1 MSATTKSRSTT
12 KKTHETPMLSLRAAV
27 REGSVDVDART
38 VELIWTTGA
47 KGRRY
52 SWDIGSYMEELEVS
66 DTAVRLDRL
75 NNGAP
80 LLDTHNQYE
89 LRAVLAVVERAWIE
103 GGQGHALVRFSK
115 REDADVV
122 FKDVADGILRN
133 ISVGYAVHRYEVTES
148 EDDKLPTYRAVDWEP
163 MELSIVPIG
172 FDDGAKIRSAKTSAE
187 YEGQR
192 FNTIFE
198 VREASKP
205 SETPAAVPTTQE
217 EDAMTEEEKRAA
229 EEAKRAADE
238 TLRRES
244 AEAER
249 KRSLNIRTMARK
261 VQLDDE
267 AFVDDLVERGVSVAD
282 ASIALIDKVA
292 EKQSKDQPNTRSSQP
307 TVVTGGLD
315 VSVLNAKR
323 SAMQNAL
330 LHRCDSKIELVEA
343 GREFRGMRLVD
354 MAREFVEMAG
364 GNARGMT
371 PQELARAALGC
382 DRQAVRAA
390 GMHSTSDFP
399 LLLGSTVNRTLRDAY
414 TNAPQTWR
422 PLGRQTTVP
431 DFRAVTRAALGDI
444 SALEAVKEHGEYKY
458 GTLSEDGAPIK
469 VAKFGKIIALTW
481 ETIVNDDLGAL
492 TRIPAALGNAAAATE
507 SNVVWALLLG
517 NPNFTDGVPFY
528 DASHG
533 NVAGSGGAI
542 NTTTLAAA
550 RAAMRKQKSKAGE
563 FLNLSPEFLVV
574 GPDKELEA
582 FQFTS
587 SVYVPAKNADI
598 NDVRNA
604 SLTVIVDARIT
615 GNQWYLFA
623 APGGVDT
630 FEYAYLEGE
639 QGVFTETRE
648 GFEVDGMEIKARLV
662 FGAGWIDYRGAYKNP
677 GA

>member
-1 MSATTKSRSTT
+1 MPTPNQVMTR
-12 KKTHETPMLSLRAAV
+12 KTHETPMLSLRAAV
-27 REGSVDVDART
+27 RPGSVDIDART
-38 VELIWTTGA
+38 VELTWTTGA
-47 KGRRY
+47 KGRRW
-52 SWDIGSYMEELEVS
+52 SWDVGSYMEELDVS
-66 DTAVRLDRL
+66 EGAVRLDRL

-80 LLDTHNQYE
+80 LLDTHNQYQ
-89 LRAVLAVVERAWIE
+89 LSAVLAVVERAWLD
-103 GGQGHALVRFSK
+103 GGEGHALVRFSK

-122 FKDVADGILRN
+122 FKDVVDGILRN
-133 ISVGYAVHRYEVTES
+133 ISVGYAVHRYEVVEE

-163 MELSIVPIG
+163 LELSLVPIG
-172 FDDGAKIRSAKTSAE
+172 FDDGAKVRSAKTPAE

-192 FNTIFE
+192 FHTIFE
-198 VREASKP
+198 VRSAVEP
-205 SETPAAVPTTQE
+205 IVEPAAVPIIQE
-217 EDAMTEEEKRAA
+217 EVAMTEEEKRAA
-229 EEAKRAADE
+229 DE
-238 TLRRES
+238 KLRRES
-244 AEAER
+244 AEEER
-249 KRSLNIRTMARK
+249 KRSLTIRTMARK
-261 VQLDDE
+261 VGLDDE
-267 AFVDDLVERGVSVAD
+267 TVVEDLIARGVSVSD
-282 ASIALIDKVA
+282 ASAALIDAVA
-292 EKQSKDQPNTRSSQP
+292 ERQNKDQPNTRNSQP
-307 TVVTGGLD
+307 TSVNGGQD
-315 VSVLNAKR
+315 VAVLNAKR

-330 LHRCDSKIELVEA
+330 LHRCDTSIKLEDA

-414 TNAPQTWR
+414 ATAPQTWR

-444 SALEAVKEHGEYKY
+444 AALEQVKEHGEYKY

-469 VAKFGKIIALTW
+469 VAKFGKIIAITW

-517 NPNFTDGVPFY
+517 NPNFADGVPFY
-528 DASHG
+528 DAGHG
-533 NVAGSGGAI
+533 NLATSGGAI

-550 RAAMRKQKSKAGE
+550 RASMRKQKSKAGE
-563 FLNLSPEFLVV
+563 FLNLSPEYLVV

-582 FQFTS
+582 YQFTS
-587 SVYVPAKNADI
+587 TLYVPAKNADI

-677 GA
+677 GN

>member
-1 MSATTKSRSTT
+1 MANQTQSTT
-12 KKTHETPMLSLRAAV
+12 NKTHETPMLSLRAAV
-27 REGSVDVDART
+27 RAGSVDVDART
-38 VELIWTTGA
+38 VELTWTTGA
-47 KGRRY
+47 KGRRW
-52 SWDIGSYMEELEVS
+52 SWDVGSYMEELEVS
-66 DTAVRLDRL
+66 EDAVRLDRL

-80 LLDTHNQYE
+80 FLNAHNSYE
-89 LRAVLAVVERAWIE
+89 LGDVIGVVEKAWIDGAE
-103 GGQGHALVRFSK
+103 GRALVRFSK
-115 REDADVV
+115 RDDVEKI
-122 FKDVADGILRN
+122 FSDVQDGILRN

-148 EDDKLPTYRAVDWEP
+148 ADDKLPTYRAVDWEP
-163 MELSIVPIG
+163 MELSLVPIG
-172 FDDGAKIRSAKTSAE
+172 FDDGGKFRSAKTADE
-187 YEGQR
+187 YKGQR

-198 VREASKP
+198 VREANQP
-205 SETPAAVPTTQE
+205 TGTTAAVPTTQE

-267 AFVDDLVERGVSVAD
+267 AFIDDLVERGVSVAD

-292 EKQSKDQPNTRSSQP
+292 EKQAKDQPNTRSSQP

-315 VSVLNAKR
+315 VTVLNAKR
-323 SAMQNAL
+323 AAMQNAL
-330 LHRCDSKIELVEA
+330 LHRCDVSVKLEDA

-444 SALEAVKEHGEYKY
+444 AALEQVKEHGEYKY

-469 VAKFGKIIALTW
+469 VAKFGKIIAITW

-517 NPNFTDGVPFY
+517 NPNFTDGTPFF
-528 DASHG
+528 DAAHG

-563 FLNLSPEFLVV
+563 FLNLAPEFLVV

-582 FQFTS
+582 YQFTS
-587 SVYVPAKNADI
+587 SNYVPAKNADI

-615 GNQWYLFA
+615 GNQWYLYA
-623 APGGVDT
+623 APGAVDT

>member
-1 MSATTKSRSTT
+1 
-12 KKTHETPMLSLRAAV
+12 MLSLRAAV
-27 REGSVDVDART
+27 RPGSVDVDART
-38 VELIWTTGA
+38 VELTWTTGA
-47 KGRRY
+47 KGRRW
-52 SWDIGSYMEELEVS
+52 SWDVGSYMEELEVS
-66 DTAVRLDRL
+66 DAAVRLDRL

-80 LLDTHNQYE
+80 FLNAHNSYDLDD
-89 LRAVLAVVERAWIE
+89 VIGVVEKAWIDGSE
-103 GGQGHALVRFSK
+103 GRALVRFSK
-115 REDADVV
+115 RDDVEQI
-122 FKDVADGILRN
+122 FKDVQDGILRN

-148 EDDKLPTYRAVDWEP
+148 DDDKLPTYLAVDWEP
-163 MELSIVPIG
+163 LELSLVPIG
-172 FDDGAKIRSAKTSAE
+172 FDDGGKFRSAKSADD
-187 YEGQR
+187 YQGQR

-198 VREASKP
+198 VREATKP
-205 SETPAAVPTTQE
+205 SEEPAAVPTTPE

-229 EEAKRAADE
+229 EEAKRAAEE
-238 TLRRES
+238 TIRRQAEES
-244 AEAER
+244 ER
-249 KRSLNIRTMARK
+249 KRSLTIRSMAQK
-261 VQLDDE
+261 VKLNDE
-267 AFVDDLVERGVSVAD
+267 AFVEDLVARGVSVAD
-282 ASIALIDKVA
+282 ASAALIDKIA
-292 EKQSKDQPNTRSSQP
+292 ETQNSTQPQTRNSQQ
-307 TVVTGGLD
+307 TTVTGGQDL
-315 VSVLNAKR
+315 SVLTAKR
-323 SAMQNAL
+323 AAMQNAL
-330 LHRCDSKIELVEA
+330 LHRCTTGVVLEEA

-390 GMHSTSDFP
+390 GMHTTSDFP
-399 LLLGSTVNRTLRDAY
+399 LLLGSTVNRTLRDGY

-444 SALEAVKEHGEYKY
+444 SALDLVKEHGEYKY

-517 NPNFTDGVPFY
+517 NPNFTDGTPFF
-528 DASHG
+528 DAAHG

-563 FLNLSPEFLVV
+563 FLNLSPEYLVV

-615 GNQWYLFA
+615 GNQWYLYA
-623 APGGVDT
+623 APGAVDT

>member
-1 MSATTKSRSTT
+1 MPTPSQATTN
-12 KKTHETPMLSLRAAV
+12 KTHETPVLSLRAAV
-27 REGSVDVDART
+27 REGSIDVEART
-38 VELIWTTGA
+38 VELTWTTGA
-47 KGRRY
+47 KGPRWN
-52 SWDIGSYMEELEVS
+52 WDVGSYMEELEVS
-66 DTAVRLDRL
+66 PEAVRMDRL

-80 LLDTHNQYE
+80 LLNSHKCDD
-89 LRAVLAVVERAWIE
+89 LGDVIGVVERAWLE
-103 GGQGHALVRFSK
+103 GEQGHALVRFSK
-115 REDADVV
+115 RDDAEKIFQDVQD
-122 FKDVADGILRN
+122 KILRK
-133 ISVGYAVHRYEVTES
+133 ISVKYVVHRYQITEDI
-148 EDDKLPTYRAVDWEP
+148 EEKLPTYRAVDWEP
-163 MELSIVPIG
+163 LELSVVPIA
-172 FDDGAKIRSAKTSAE
+172 FDDGANIRSAATPAE
-187 YEGQR
+187 YTGRR
-192 FNTIFE
+192 FPTVFE
-198 VREASKP
+198 VRSAIEP
-205 SETPAAVPTTQE
+205 IVEPAAVPIIQE
-217 EDAMTEEEKRAA
+217 EVAMTEEEKRAA
-229 EEAKRAADE
+229 DE
-238 TLRRES
+238 KLRRES
-244 AEAER
+244 TEEER
-249 KRSLNIRTMARK
+249 KRSLTIRTMARK
-261 VQLDDE
+261 VGLNDE
-267 AFVDDLVERGVSVAD
+267 TVVEDLIARGVSVSD
-282 ASIALIDKVA
+282 ASAALIDAVA
-292 EKQSKDQPNTRSSQP
+292 ERQNKDQPQTRNSQP
-307 TVVTGGLD
+307 TIVNGGQD
-315 VSVLNAKR
+315 VAILNAKR

-330 LHRCDSKIELVEA
+330 LHRCDTTVKLEEA

-414 TNAPQTWR
+414 ANAPQTWR

-517 NPNFTDGVPFY
+517 NPNFADGVPFY

-550 RAAMRKQKSKAGE
+550 RASMRKQKSKAGE

-623 APGGVDT
+623 APGSIDT

>member
-1 MSATTKSRSTT
+1 MPTPNQVMTR
-12 KKTHETPMLSLRAAV
+12 KTHETPAFSLRAAV
-27 REGSVDVDART
+27 RPGSVDIDART
-38 VELIWTTGA
+38 VELTWTTGA
-47 KGRRY
+47 KGRRW
-52 SWDIGSYMEELEVS
+52 SWDIGSYMEELDVS
-66 DTAVRLDRL
+66 DGAVRLDRL

-80 LLDTHNQYE
+80 LLDTHNQYQ
-89 LRAVLAVVERAWIE
+89 LSAVLAVVERAWLE
-103 GGQGHALVRFSK
+103 GGEGHALVRFSK
-115 REDADVV
+115 RDDADVV
-122 FKDVADGILRN
+122 FKDVVDGILRN
-133 ISVGYAVHRYEVTES
+133 ISVGYAVHRYEVVDE

-163 MELSIVPIG
+163 LELSLVPIG
-172 FDDGAKIRSAKTSAE
+172 FDDGAKVRSAKTPAE

-198 VREASKP
+198 VRSAVEP
-205 SETPAAVPTTQE
+205 IVEPAAVPIIQE

-229 EEAKRAADE
+229 DDK
-238 TLRRES
+238 LRRE
-244 AEAER
+244 AADAER
-249 KRSLNIRTMARK
+249 LRSLTIRTMARK
-261 VQLDDE
+261 ASLDDDV
-267 AFVDDLVERGVSVAD
+267 FVEDLIARAVPVSD
-282 ASIALIDKVA
+282 ASAAIIDKLA
-292 EKQSKDQPNTRSSQP
+292 ERQAKEQPNTRSSQP
-307 TVVTGGLD
+307 TVVTGGQDLT
-315 VSVLNAKR
+315 VLTAKR
-323 SAMQNAL
+323 EAMQNAL
-330 LHRCDSKIELVEA
+330 LHRCDPKIKLEDA

-354 MAREFVEMAG
+354 MAREFVEMSG
-364 GNARGMT
+364 GNVRGMT

-414 TNAPQTWR
+414 TTAPQTWR

-444 SALEAVKEHGEYKY
+444 SALDQVKEHGEYKY
-458 GTLSEDGAPIK
+458 RTLAEDGSPIK
-469 VAKFGKIIALTW
+469 VAKYGNIIAITW

-492 TRIPAALGNAAAATE
+492 TRIPAAFGVAAASTE

-517 NPNFTDGVPFY
+517 NPNYIDGNPIF

-542 NTTTLAAA
+542 NTATLAAA
-550 RAAMRKQKSKAGE
+550 RSAMRKQKTKAGE
-563 FLNLSPEFLVV
+563 FLNLTPEYLVV

-615 GNQWYLFA
+615 GNQWYLYA
-623 APGGVDT
+623 APGAVDT

>member
-1 MSATTKSRSTT
+1 MPTPNQATTN
-12 KKTHETPMLSLRAAV
+12 KTHETPMLSLRAAV
-27 REGSVDVDART
+27 RAGSVDVDART
-38 VELIWTTGA
+38 VELTWTTGA
-47 KGRRY
+47 KGRRW
-52 SWDIGSYMEELEVS
+52 SWDVGSYMEELEVS
-66 DTAVRLDRL
+66 EDAVRLDRL

-80 LLDTHNQYE
+80 FLNAHNSYE
-89 LRAVLAVVERAWIE
+89 LDDVIGVVEKAWIDGAE
-103 GGQGHALVRFSK
+103 GRALVRFSK
-115 REDADVV
+115 RDDVEKI
-122 FKDVADGILRN
+122 FSDVQDGILRN

-148 EDDKLPTYRAVDWEP
+148 DDDKLPTYRAVDWEP
-163 MELSIVPIG
+163 MELSLVPIG
-172 FDDGAKIRSAKTSAE
+172 FDDGGKFRSAKTADE
-187 YEGQR
+187 YKGQR

-198 VREASKP
+198 VREANQPTEK
-205 SETPAAVPTTQE
+205 TAAVPTTPE

-238 TLRRES
+238 TIRRQAEES
-244 AEAER
+244 ER
-249 KRSLNIRTMARK
+249 KRSLTIRSMAQK
-261 VQLDDE
+261 VKLNDE
-267 AFVDDLVERGVSVAD
+267 PFVEDLVARGVSVAD
-282 ASIALIDKVA
+282 ASAALIDKIA
-292 EKQSKDQPNTRSSQP
+292 ETQNNTQPQTRNSQP
-307 TVVTGGLD
+307 TIVNGGQD
-315 VSVLNAKR
+315 VAILNAKR

-330 LHRCDSKIELVEA
+330 LHRCDTSVKLEEA

-414 TNAPQTWR
+414 ANAPQTWR

-444 SALEAVKEHGEYKY
+444 AALEQVKEHGEYKY

-469 VAKFGKIIALTW
+469 VAKFGKIIAITW

-528 DASHG
+528 DPSHA
-533 NVAGSGGAI
+533 NVAASGGAI

-550 RAAMRKQKSKAGE
+550 RASMRKQKSKANE
-563 FLNLSPEFLVV
+563 FLNLAPEYLVV

-582 FQFTS
+582 YQFTS
-587 SVYVPAKNADI
+587 SNYVPAKNADI

-623 APGGVDT
+623 APGSIDT

>member
-1 MSATTKSRSTT
+1 
-12 KKTHETPMLSLRAAV
+12 MLSLRAAV
-27 REGSVDVDART
+27 RPGSVDIDART
-38 VELIWTTGA
+38 VELTWTTGA
-47 KGRRY
+47 KGRRW
-52 SWDIGSYMEELEVS
+52 SWDVGSYMEELDVS
-66 DTAVRLDRL
+66 EGAVRLDRL

-80 LLDTHNQYE
+80 LLDTHNQYQ
-89 LRAVLAVVERAWIE
+89 LSAVLAVVERAWLD
-103 GGQGHALVRFSK
+103 GGEGHALVRFSK

-122 FKDVADGILRN
+122 FKDVVDGILRN
-133 ISVGYAVHRYEVTES
+133 ISVGYAVHRYEVVEE

-163 MELSIVPIG
+163 LELSLVPIG
-172 FDDGAKIRSAKTSAE
+172 FDDGAKVRSAKTPAE

-192 FNTIFE
+192 FHTIFE
-198 VREASKP
+198 VRSAVEP
-205 SETPAAVPTTQE
+205 IVEPAAVPIIQE
-217 EDAMTEEEKRAA
+217 EVAMTEEEKRAA
-229 EEAKRAADE
+229 EEKV
-238 TLRRES
+238 RREA
-244 AEAER
+244 AEEER
-249 KRSLNIRTMARK
+249 KRSLTIRTMARK
-261 VQLDDE
+261 VGLDDE
-267 AFVDDLVERGVSVAD
+267 TVVEDLIARGVSVSD
-282 ASIALIDKVA
+282 ASAALIDAVA
-292 EKQSKDQPNTRSSQP
+292 ERQNKDQPQTRNSQP
-307 TVVTGGLD
+307 TIVSGGQD
-315 VSVLNAKR
+315 VAILNAKR

-330 LHRCDSKIELVEA
+330 LHRCDTTVKLEDA

-399 LLLGSTVNRTLRDAY
+399 LLLGSTVNRTLREAY

-444 SALEAVKEHGEYKY
+444 SALEEVREHGEYKY

-469 VAKFGKIIALTW
+469 VAKFGKIIAITW

-492 TRIPAALGNAAAATE
+492 TRIPQALGNAAAATE

-517 NPNFTDGVPFY
+517 NPNFTDGTPFFHA
-528 DASHG
+528 DHG
-533 NVAGSGGAI
+533 NLAASGGAI
-542 NTTTLAAA
+542 NVTTLAAA

-563 FLNLSPEFLVV
+563 FLNLSPEYLVV

-615 GNQWYLFA
+615 GNQWYLYA
-623 APGGVDT
+623 APGAIDT

>member
-1 MSATTKSRSTT
+1 MPKPNQVMMR
-12 KKTHETPMLSLRAAV
+12 KTHETPAFSLRAAV
-27 REGSVDVDART
+27 RPESVDIENRT
-38 VELIWTTGA
+38 VELTWTTGA
-47 KGRRY
+47 KGRRW
-52 SWDIGSYMEELEVS
+52 SWDVGSYMEELEVS
-66 DTAVRLDRL
+66 DKAVRLDRL

-80 LLDTHNQYE
+80 LLGVHNQYE
-89 LRAVLAVVERAWIE
+89 LRAVLAVVERAWLADGE
-103 GGQGHALVRFSK
+103 GHALVRFSK

-122 FKDVADGILRN
+122 FKDVIDGILRN
-133 ISVGYAVHRYEVTES
+133 VSVGYAVHQYQLTEE

-163 MELSIVPIG
+163 LEISLVPIG
-172 FDDGAKIRSAKTSAE
+172 FDDGAKVRSAKTPAE
-187 YEGQR
+187 YPGDR
-192 FNTIFE
+192 FKTIFE
-198 VREASKP
+198 VREAATP
-205 SETPAAVPTTQE
+205 PDQPAAVANTTE
-217 EDAMTEEEKRAA
+217 ENQMTEEEKRAA
-229 EEAKRAADE
+229 EE
-238 TLRRES
+238 LIRRES
-244 AEAER
+244 ADAER
-249 KRSLNIRTMARK
+249 KRSLTIRQMAKK
-261 VQLDDE
+261 VSLGDDI
-267 AFVDDLVERGVSVAD
+267 ADDLIARGVSVSD
-282 ASIALIDKVA
+282 ASTALIDKVA
-292 EKQSKDQPNTRSSQP
+292 ERQSEGQPETRNSQP

-330 LHRCDSKIELVEA
+330 LHRCDSNVKLEET

-364 GNARGMT
+364 GTARGMT

-399 LLLGSTVNRTLRDAY
+399 LLLGGTVNRTLRDAY

-444 SALEAVKEHGEYKY
+444 AALEQVKEHGEYKY

-469 VAKFGKIIALTW
+469 VAKFGKIIAITW

-528 DASHG
+528 DAAHG
-533 NVAGSGGAI
+533 NLAGGGGAI

-550 RAAMRKQKSKAGE
+550 RSALRKQKSKAGE

-582 FQFTS
+582 YQFTS
-587 SVYVPAKNADI
+587 SNYVPAKNADI

-623 APGGVDT
+623 APGSIDT

>member
-1 MSATTKSRSTT
+1 MPTPTQATTN
-12 KKTHETPMLSLRAAV
+12 KTHETPMLSLRAAV
-27 REGSVDVDART
+27 REGSVDIEART

-47 KGRRY
+47 KGPRW
-52 SWDIGSYMEELEVS
+52 SWDVGSYMEELEVS
-66 DTAVRLDRL
+66 DEAVRMDRL

-80 LLDTHNQYE
+80 LLNSHKSDD
-89 LRAVLAVVERAWIE
+89 LDDVIGVVERAWIE
-103 GGQGHALVRFSK
+103 GGEGHAVVRFSK
-115 REDADVV
+115 RDDADKI
-122 FKDVADGILRN
+122 FLDVQDKILRK
-133 ISVGYAVHRYEVTES
+133 ISVKYAVHRYQIT
-148 EDDKLPTYRAVDWEP
+148 EDDTEKLPTYRAVDWEP
-163 MELSIVPIG
+163 LELSIVPIA
-172 FDDGAKIRSAKTSAE
+172 FDDGANIRSAKTPAE
-187 YEGQR
+187 YTGQR
-192 FNTIFE
+192 FNTVFE
-198 VREASKP
+198 VREDQAP
-205 SETPAAVPTTQE
+205 LVQPAAVANTPE
-217 EDAMTEEEKRAA
+217 ENPMTEEEKRAA
-229 EEAKRAADE
+229 EE
-238 TLRRES
+238 LIRREA

-249 KRSLNIRTMARK
+249 KRSLNIRSMARK
-261 VQLDDE
+261 VALGDDV
-267 AFVDDLVERGVSVAD
+267 FIDDLIERGVSVAD
-282 ASIALIDKVA
+282 ASSAIIDKLA
-292 EKQSKDQPNTRSSQP
+292 ERQEAGQPNSRSTQP
-307 TVVTGGLD
+307 TVVTGGQD
-315 VSVLNAKR
+315 MAVLTAKR

-330 LHRCDSKIELVEA
+330 LHRCNTAVVLEEA

-364 GNARGMT
+364 GTARGMT

-414 TNAPQTWR
+414 TTAPQTWR

-469 VAKFGKIIALTW
+469 VAKFGKIIAITW

-517 NPNFTDGVPFY
+517 NPNFTDGTPFF
-528 DASHG
+528 DASHA
-533 NVAGSGGAI
+533 NLAAAGGAI

-550 RAAMRKQKSKAGE
+550 RAAMRKQKTKAGE
-563 FLNLSPEFLVV
+563 FLNLSPEYLVV

-615 GNQWYLFA
+615 GNQWYLYA
-623 APGGVDT
+623 APGAIDT

-662 FGAGWIDYRGAYKNP
+662 FGAGWIDYRGAYRNP

>member
-1 MSATTKSRSTT
+1 MPTPNKVMTR
-12 KKTHETPMLSLRAAV
+12 KTHETPMLSLRAAV
-27 REGSVDVDART
+27 RPGSVDIDART
-38 VELIWTTGA
+38 VELTWTTGA
-47 KGRRY
+47 KGRRW
-52 SWDIGSYMEELEVS
+52 SWDVGSYMEELDVS
-66 DTAVRLDRL
+66 EGAVRLDRL

-80 LLDTHNQYE
+80 LLDTHNQYQ
-89 LRAVLAVVERAWIE
+89 LSAVLAVVERAWLD
-103 GGQGHALVRFSK
+103 GGEGHALVRFSK

-122 FKDVADGILRN
+122 FKDVVDGILRN
-133 ISVGYAVHRYEVTES
+133 ISVGYAVHRYEVVEE

-163 MELSIVPIG
+163 LELSLVPIG
-172 FDDGAKIRSAKTSAE
+172 FDDGAKVRSAKTPAE

-192 FNTIFE
+192 FQTIFE
-198 VREASKP
+198 VRSADQPIVE
-205 SETPAAVPTTQE
+205 PAAVPIIQE
-217 EDAMTEEEKRAA
+217 EVAMTEEEKRAA
-229 EEAKRAADE
+229 DE
-238 TLRRES
+238 KLRRES
-244 AEAER
+244 AEEER
-249 KRSLNIRTMARK
+249 KRSLTIRTMARK
-261 VQLDDE
+261 VGLDDE
-267 AFVDDLVERGVSVAD
+267 AVVEDLIARGVSVSD
-282 ASIALIDKVA
+282 ASAALIDAVA
-292 EKQSKDQPNTRSSQP
+292 ERQNKDQPNTRNSQP
-307 TVVTGGLD
+307 TNVNGGQDVT
-315 VSVLNAKR
+315 VLNAKR

-330 LHRCDSKIELVEA
+330 LHRCDATVKLEDA

-422 PLGRQTTVP
+422 PLGRPTTVP

-444 SALEAVKEHGEYKY
+444 AALEQVKEHGEYKY

-469 VAKFGKIIALTW
+469 VAKFGKIIAITW

-517 NPNFTDGVPFY
+517 NPTFTDGVPFY
-528 DASHG
+528 DAGHA
-533 NVAGSGGAI
+533 NLAASGGAI

-563 FLNLSPEFLVV
+563 FLNLAPEYLVV

-582 FQFTS
+582 YQFTS
-587 SVYVPAKNADI
+587 SNYVPAKNADI

-623 APGGVDT
+623 APGSIDT

-662 FGAGWIDYRGAYKNP
+662 FGAAWIDYRGAYKNP

>member
-1 MSATTKSRSTT
+1 MANQNQPTTN
-12 KKTHETPMLSLRAAV
+12 KTHDTPMLSLRAAV
-27 REGSVDVDART
+27 REGSVDVEART
-38 VELIWTTGA
+38 VELVWTTGA
-47 KGRRY
+47 KGHRW
-52 SWDIGSYMEELEVS
+52 SWDVGSYMEELEVS
-66 DTAVRLDRL
+66 DEAIRLERL

-80 LLDTHNQYE
+80 LLNSHKSDDLND
-89 LRAVLAVVERAWIE
+89 VIGVVERAWLE
-103 GGQGHALVRFSK
+103 GDQGHAVVRFSK
-115 REDADVV
+115 RDDAEII
-122 FKDVADGILRN
+122 FKDVQDKILRK
-133 ISVGYAVHRYEVTES
+133 ISVKYIVHRYQITEES
-148 EDDKLPTYRAVDWEP
+148 DEKIPTYRAVDWEP
-163 MELSIVPIG
+163 LELSVVPIA
-172 FDDGAKIRSAKTSAE
+172 FDDAANIRSAKTPAE
-187 YEGQR
+187 YKGQR
-192 FNTIFE
+192 FPTIFE
-198 VREASKP
+198 VREADKP

-217 EDAMTEEEKRAA
+217 EDAMTDEEKRAA

-249 KRSLNIRTMARK
+249 KRSLTIRTMARK
-261 VQLDDE
+261 VGLGDD
-267 AFVDDLVERGVSVAD
+267 AVVDDLIERGVSVGD
-282 ASIALIDKVA
+282 ASSALIDAVA
-292 EKQSKDQPNTRSSQP
+292 ERQAKDQPNTRNSQK
-307 TVVTGGLD
+307 TVVTGGQD
-315 VSVLNAKR
+315 QTVLTAKR
-323 SAMQNAL
+323 EAMQNAL
-330 LHRCDSKIELVEA
+330 LHRCDAKIKLEDA

-354 MAREFVEMAG
+354 MAREFVEMSG
-364 GNARGMT
+364 GNPRGMT

-399 LLLGSTVNRTLRDAY
+399 LLLGSTVNRTLRDSYA
-414 TNAPQTWR
+414 NAPQTWR

-444 SALEAVKEHGEYKY
+444 AALEQVKEHGEYKY

-469 VAKFGKIIALTW
+469 VAKFGKIIAITW

-563 FLNLSPEFLVV
+563 FLNLTPEFLVV

-623 APGGVDT
+623 APGSIDT

>member
-1 MSATTKSRSTT
+1 MPTPNQVMTR
-12 KKTHETPMLSLRAAV
+12 KTHETPMLSLRAAV
-27 REGSVDVDART
+27 RPGSVDIDART
-38 VELIWTTGA
+38 VELTWTTGA
-47 KGRRY
+47 KGRRW
-52 SWDIGSYMEELEVS
+52 SWDVGSYMEELDVS
-66 DTAVRLDRL
+66 EGAVRLDRL

-80 LLDTHNQYE
+80 LLDTHNQYQ
-89 LRAVLAVVERAWIE
+89 LSAVLAVVERAWLD
-103 GGQGHALVRFSK
+103 GGEGHALVRFSK

-122 FKDVADGILRN
+122 FKDVVDGILRN
-133 ISVGYAVHRYEVTES
+133 ISVGYAVHRYEVVEE

-163 MELSIVPIG
+163 LELSLVPIG
-172 FDDGAKIRSAKTSAE
+172 FDDGAKVRSAKTPAE

-192 FNTIFE
+192 FHTIFE
-198 VREASKP
+198 VRSAVEP
-205 SETPAAVPTTQE
+205 IVEPAAVPIIQE
-217 EDAMTEEEKRAA
+217 EVAMTEEEKRAA
-229 EEAKRAADE
+229 DE
-238 TLRRES
+238 NLRRES
-244 AEAER
+244 AEEER
-249 KRSLNIRTMARK
+249 KRSLTIRTMARK
-261 VQLDDE
+261 VGLNDE
-267 AFVDDLVERGVSVAD
+267 TVVEDLIARGVSVSD
-282 ASIALIDKVA
+282 ASAALIDAVA
-292 EKQSKDQPNTRSSQP
+292 ERQNKDQPNTRNSQP
-307 TVVTGGLD
+307 TNVNGGQDVT
-315 VSVLNAKR
+315 VLNAKR

-330 LHRCDSKIELVEA
+330 LHRCDATVKLEDA

-414 TNAPQTWR
+414 ANAPQTWR

-517 NPNFTDGVPFY
+517 NPNFADGVPFY

-623 APGGVDT
+623 APGSIDT